1 MERTKVNNRNTK
13 IPKGA
18 VLADAKK
25 RREEYKVSN
34 AFIQNNI
41 PFDPGYYLNKEF
53 KNIVLRLFNDLLPGH
68 KGYKIEQK
76 LLDFEILIGNL
87 LKQPKSISISLNR
100 NNWKKTKFNNVSYFI
115 IDLVK
120 ILKKRKLLNVKI
132 GYYTPKES
140 RFTRIWATDKLLS
153 YFPKTPNGVL
163 WAPVQLVELRYGKDK
178 LKDYED
184 IPETWRI
191 RSILQRINEVNS
203 KVDIRYHQ
211 HKLNAFLVAIFVES
225 FRWYGRLHTRGF
237 MHYQGLSKE
246 ERKDITI
253 NGDQTIELDYSG
265 LHPNLLY
272 ASEGIQYIKD
282 PYSVVDERPEA
293 RHFLKHI
300 LIYMINSKD
309 KTTAERAANFW
320 LRQNHS
326 EREQLKEIGITRARP
341 FIDKFFEEHQRISH
355 YFCKGKDTGMQIMN
369 KDSKIALD
377 IINHF
382 AKKNI
387 PILAIHDS
395 FIVQEQFCD
404 ELYDVMKNT
413 YQKRTGFRIRIK

>member
-1 MERTKVNNRNTK
+1 MEPPKVNNRITK

-25 RREEYKVSN
+25 RREEYKASA
-34 AFIQNNI
+34 AFLQNDI
-41 PFDPGYYLNKEF
+41 PFDPGFYLNKEF
-53 KNIVLRLFNDLLPGH
+53 KNIVLRLFNDLLPGQ

-87 LKQPKSISISLNR
+87 LNQPKAISISLNR
-100 NNWKKTKFNNVSYFI
+100 NNWKKTKYNNVSYFI
-115 IDLVK
+115 NDLVQ

-163 WAPVQLVELRYGKDK
+163 WAPVQLVELRDRNKK
-178 LKDYED
+178 LKDYKNKPKTLH
-184 IPETWRI
+184 IG
-191 RSILQRINEVNS
+191 SILQRINEVNS
-203 KVDIRYHQ
+203 KADIRYHQ
-211 HKLNAFLVAIFVES
+211 DKLNAFLVAIFEER
-225 FRWYGRLHTRGF
+225 FNWYGRLHTRGF

-253 NGDQTIELDYSG
+253 NGDPTIELDYSG

-282 PYSVVDERPEA
+282 PYSVVDERPA
-293 RHFLKHI
+293 VRHFLKHI
-300 LIYMINSKD
+300 LLYMINSKD
-309 KTTAERAANFW
+309 KTKAERAANFW

-355 YFCKGKDTGMQIMN
+355 YFCKGKETGMRIMN

-377 IINHF
+377 IVDHF
-382 AKKNI
+382 AMQNI
-387 PILAIHDS
+387 PIMAIHDS
-395 FIVQEQFCD
+395 FIVQKQYHY
-404 ELYDVMKNT
+404 ELYEVMQNT
-413 YQKRTGFRIRIK
+413 YQNHTGFRIRIK